1 MRYAIAIP
9 QFYADGTFD
18 PAAFRQY
25 LQRAETLGF
34 HSAWT
39 QEQVYGTSPQLSPTE
54 AMTFA
59 AACTDTLHIGC
70 TVYVSTVHSAPHLA
84 KSLAS
89 LDQLS
94 RGRLE
99 VGVGT
104 GGKHRPYAAFGIDGA
119 RYVARF
125 TEGVELM
132 KALWTEEY
140 VKFDGQF
147 YQVNDLGMEPKP
159 FTKPHPPLWFG
170 GAGPTA
176 LRRAIRL
183 GTGFFGA
190 GSSPTVNFAEQV
202 QVVRAALAEA
212 GRDEASFP
220 IAKRVY
226 LGVDEDP
233 ARARE
238 RMNAELT
245 NVYGQLPESIAAA
258 AITGTVSDCVR
269 QVREV
274 IDAGAELVLFT
285 ALYDQPEHLERI
297 AADIIPQLS

>member
-1 MRYAIAIP
+1 VRYAIAIP

-25 LQRAETLGF
+25 LQRAQALGF

-39 QEQVYGTSPQLSPTE
+39 QEQVYGTSPLLAATE

-59 AACTDTLHIGC
+59 AACTDTLRIGC
-70 TVYVSTVHSAPHLA
+70 TVYVSTLHNAPHLA

-99 VGVGT
+99 IGVGT
-104 GGKHRPYAAFGIDGA
+104 GGKNRPYSAFGLSGD
-119 RYVARF
+119 RYIARF
-125 TEGVELM
+125 TEGIELM
-132 KALWTEEY
+132 KALWTQDR
-140 VKFDGQF
+140 VTLDGDFWQLK
-147 YQVNDLGMEPKP
+147 DMGMEPKP
-159 FTKPHPPLWFG
+159 FQKPHPPLWFG
-170 GAGPTA
+170 GSGPKA
-176 LRRAIRL
+176 VRRAIHL

-190 GSSPTVNFAEQV
+190 GSSPTANFAEQV
-202 QVVRAALAEA
+202 KTVREALAEE
-212 GRDEASFP
+212 GRDESSFP

-226 LGVDEDP
+226 LAVDQD
-233 ARARE
+233 AGYARE
-238 RMNAELT
+238 RMNAGLT
-245 NVYGQLPESIAAA
+245 DIYGSLPEPVAAA
-258 AITGTVSDCVR
+258 SVAGTAQDCVR

-274 IDAGAELVLFT
+274 IDAGAELILFT
-285 ALYDQPEHLERI
+285 TVHNQPEQLERI

>member
-9 QFYADGTFD
+9 QFYADGAFD
-18 PAAFRQY
+18 PAEFGRY
-25 LQRAETLGF
+25 LRRAEELGF

-39 QEQVYGTSPQLSPTE
+39 QEQIYGDSPQLSPTE

-59 AACTDTLHIGC
+59 AACTDTLRVGC

-104 GGKHRPYAAFGIDGA
+104 GGKNRPFGAFGLDGE
-119 RYVARF
+119 RYLSRF
-125 TEGVELM
+125 TEGIELM
-132 KALWTEEY
+132 KAMWTEQT
-140 VKFDGQF
+140 VKFDGEF
-147 YQVNDLGMEPKP
+147 YQVDGLGMEPKP
-159 FTKPHPPLWFG
+159 FQKPHPPLWFG
-170 GAGPTA
+170 GSGRAA
-176 LRRAIRL
+176 LTRAIRL

-190 GSSPTVNFAEQV
+190 GSSPTANFADQV
-202 QVVRAALAEA
+202 RLVREILAQA
-212 GRDEASFP
+212 GRAEEDFP

-226 LGVDEDP
+226 LAVDDDA

-238 RMNAELT
+238 RMNSGLT
-245 NVYGQLPESIAAA
+245 DIYGSLPDPVAAA
-258 AITGTVSDCVR
+258 AITGTVEDCVR
-269 QVREV
+269 GVREV
-274 IDAGAELVLFT
+274 IEAGAELILFT
-285 ALYDQPEHLERI
+285 AVHDQAQQMERI
-297 AADIIPQLS
+297 AAEIIPRLS